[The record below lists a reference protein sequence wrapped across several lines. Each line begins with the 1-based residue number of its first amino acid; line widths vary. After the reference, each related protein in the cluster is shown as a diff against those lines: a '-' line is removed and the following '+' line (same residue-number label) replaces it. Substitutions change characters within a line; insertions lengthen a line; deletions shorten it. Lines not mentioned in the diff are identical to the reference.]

1 MMHLFKYQSE
11 YFIMRSYF
19 IKCNIIVL
27 LLFSNLVFAQP
38 NASLYKQDTLSIGLQ
53 EAENQFL
60 KNNLRLLSQ
69 KYSLDSA
76 KALVISARV
85 YDNPQFAFATGFYD
99 QATKKYFDFSN
110 DNREIAMQVSQLVKT
125 AGKRNK
131 AIKVAQTGVQI
142 TEYEFYDLL
151 RTLRYTLRT
160 DFFNIYY
167 LEQSAVVYNQ
177 EIESLKKTSDVF
189 EEQVKKGNIAQK
201 EFLRVQSQLYTLQ
214 AELINL
220 QGIIDDA
227 NTELKLLIRAKANTY
242 IKPTFPAIDDQKNA
256 IGSVAYQTL
265 LDSAYQ
271 NRYDL
276 KIAKAV
282 VTQSEQ
288 NLQLQKAIAI
298 PDLTLSG
305 GYDRLGSYVN
315 NFNSVGFGLDIPI
328 FNRNQGN
335 IKQAKAAV
343 ESSKLELAG
352 TQDELENEVVNSYA
366 GALRAEKLVSSIDV
380 KFDTDFNKLINEVT
394 INYQKRNISLLEF
407 IDFYDSYKQ
416 NVLQLNNLKYNRITQ
431 LEQLN
436 YTTGTNFFNK

>member
-1 MMHLFKYQSE
+1 MHLFKYQSE

>member
-1 MMHLFKYQSE
+1 MKPYLRFTLFL
-11 YFIMRSYF
+11 FLLH
-19 IKCNIIVL
+19 NVL
-27 LLFSNLVFAQP
+27 FAQP
-38 NASLYKQDTLSIGLQ
+38 SAASYKPDTLSIGLQ
-53 EAENQFL
+53 DAENQFL

-76 KALVISARV
+76 KAAVISARV
-85 YDNPQFAFATGFYD
+85 YDNPQFSIGTGFYEPD
-99 QATKKYFDFSN
+99 TKKFFDYSN
-110 DNREIAMQVSQLVKT
+110 DNREISMQISQLVKT

-151 RTLRYTLRT
+151 RTLRYTLRN
-160 DFFNIYY
+160 DFYNIYF
-167 LEQSAVVYNQ
+167 LQQSAKVYAQ
-177 EIESLKKTSDVF
+177 EIQSLQKTASVF

-201 EFLRVQSQLYTLQ
+201 EFLRIQSQLYTLQ

-220 QGIIDDA
+220 QGTIDDA
-227 NTELKLLIRAKANTY
+227 NSEFKLLIRAKASVY
-242 IKPTFPAIDDQKNA
+242 IKPILTIADDQKNVVA
-256 IGSVAYQTL
+256 SVAYQTL

-276 KIAKAV
+276 KIAKANE
-282 VTQSEQ
+282 TQSEQ
-288 NLQLQKAIAI
+288 YLRLQKAMAI
-298 PDLTLSG
+298 PDLTFSG

-315 NFNSVGFGLDIPI
+315 NYNSLGVGFDIPF

-335 IKQAKAAV
+335 IKQARAMV
-343 ESSKLELAG
+343 ESSKLELTG
-352 TQDELENEVVNSYA
+352 IQDELESQVANSYA
-366 GALRAEKLVSSIDV
+366 GALRAEKLLNSIDT

-394 INYQKRNISLLEF
+394 INYEKRNISLLEF

-416 NVLQLNNLKYNRITQ
+416 NVLQLNNLKYNRVSQ

-436 YTTGTNFFNK
+436 YTTGTQFFNK

>member
-1 MMHLFKYQSE
+1 
-11 YFIMRSYF
+11 MRFYF
-19 IKCNIIVL
+19 IKCNIVL
-27 LLFSNLVFAQP
+27 LLFSNVIFAQP
-38 NASLYKQDTLSIGLQ
+38 NIALYKPDTLSIGLQ

-60 KNNLRLLSQ
+60 KNNLRLLSH

-76 KALVISARV
+76 KAVVISARV
-85 YDNPQFAFATGFYD
+85 YDNPQFNLATGFYEPN
-99 QATKKYFDFSN
+99 TKKFFDFSN
-110 DNREIAMQVSQLVKT
+110 DNREIAIQVSQLVKT

-151 RTLRYTLRT
+151 RTLRYTLRN

-167 LEQSAVVYNQ
+167 LEQSSKVYTQ
-177 EIESLKKTSDVF
+177 EIESLQKTSNVF

-201 EFLRVQSQLYTLQ
+201 EFLRIQSQLYTLQ

-220 QGIIDDA
+220 QNTIDDA
-227 NTELKLLIRAKANTY
+227 NSEFKLLIRAKASVY
-242 IKPTFPAIDDQKNA
+242 IKPTLTITDDQKNA
-256 IGSVAYQTL
+256 VASVAFQTL
-265 LDSAYQ
+265 LDSASQ

-276 KIAKAV
+276 KIAKTV
-282 VTQSEQ
+282 VAQNEQ
-288 NLQLQKAIAI
+288 YLRLQKAMAI
-298 PDLTLSG
+298 PDLTFSG

-315 NFNSVGFGLDIPI
+315 NFNSLGIGLDIPI

-335 IKQAKAAV
+335 IKQARAIV
-343 ESSKLELAG
+343 ESSKLELTG
-352 TQDELENEVVNSYA
+352 TEDELESQVENSYA
-366 GALRAEKLVSSIDV
+366 GALRAEKLLNSIDV
-380 KFDTDFNKLINEVT
+380 KFDPDFNKLIREVT
-394 INYQKRNISLLEF
+394 INYEKRNISLLEF

-416 NVLQLNNLKYNRITQ
+416 NVLQLNNLKYNRISQ